1 LECGGA
7 AAAFTHNIPVPNSE
21 MAPKVFVIPK
31 RSEGSVFYDG
41 MAGSIAKKTLKT
53 GKAVV
58 SKNSVFIHPA

>member
-41 MAGSIAKKTLKT
+41 MASSIAKKTLKT
-53 GKAVV
+53 RKGAVTTSAV
-58 SKNSVFIHPA
+58 LIHPA